1 MLIVMG
7 GLPGTGKTTLAR
19 LLAARIGAVHLRV
32 DTIEQAIVRS
42 GAAQRPLGPVGY
54 TVGYALAEEHL
65 RQGLTVIAES
75 VNPLSVTRDAWR
87 DTAVAAGVRVVE
99 VEVVC
104 SDTAEHRRRV
114 TSRSA
119 DIPDLPL
126 PDWQQV
132 VDREYEP
139 WDRERVVVD
148 TAGQSPQQSL
158 ALLFRGARTA
168 WTGFAPPTPAVR
180 HPPEGEGAPAEAR

>member
-19 LLAARIGAVHLRV
+19 LLAARIGAVHLRI

-42 GAAQRPLGPVGY
+42 GVTRHPVGPVGY
-54 TVGYALAEEHL
+54 AVGYALAGDHL

-75 VNPLSVTRDAWR
+75 VNPLGVTRDAWR
-87 DTAVAAGVRVVE
+87 DTAVGAGVRVTE

-104 SDTAEHRRRV
+104 SDPAEHRRRV

-119 DIPDLPL
+119 DIPGLPL
-126 PDWQQV
+126 PDWPQV

-139 WDRERVVVD
+139 WARVRVVVD

-158 ALLFRGARTA
+158 ALLLRGLAS
-168 WTGFAPPTPAVR
+168 G
-180 HPPEGEGAPAEAR
+180 

>member
-1 MLIVMG
+1 MLIVMS

-19 LLAARIGAVHLRV
+19 LLAARISAVHLRV

-42 GAAQRPLGPVGY
+42 GLARHPVGPVGY
-54 TVGYALAEEHL
+54 AVGHALAEEHL

-87 DTAVAAGVRVVE
+87 DTADGAGVPVVE

-104 SDTAEHRRRV
+104 SDPAEHRRRV
-114 TSRSA
+114 TSRSI
-119 DIPDLPL
+119 DIPGLPL

-132 VDREYEP
+132 VGREYEP

-148 TAGQSPQQSL
+148 TAGQSLRQSL
-158 ALLFRGARTA
+158 ALLLRAL
-168 WTGFAPPTPAVR
+168 PP
-180 HPPEGEGAPAEAR
+180 G